1 MTSELQ
7 QNRYDQLIR
16 RVGGLI
22 GPGSKVSEALSEL
35 FPVLEVENVRG
46 ELYALGGTVLG
57 LGTRTSAGAA
67 AVHQQI
73 QLLNLPDSGVIMT
86 VTACWLGSDT
96 AQEIAFGLVNTTLA
110 TFTVTQRPRDSR
122 FDLATPILGQV
133 RFGSSA
139 AIAPDVG
146 RIKVGAV
153 ESVHLID
160 ADDVA
165 VLTPGNAFQVTTT
178 ALNTSLAVT
187 FFWKERAAQPSELSL

>member
-16 RVGGLI
+16 RVGGII

-57 LGTRTSAGAA
+57 LSARTSAGAA

-73 QLLNLPDSGVIMT
+73 QLFNQPDSGVIMT
-86 VTACWLGSDT
+86 ITSCWLGSDL
-96 AQEIAFGLVNTTLA
+96 AQAIAFGLVNTALA

-133 RFGSSA
+133 KFGNSA

-153 ESVHLID
+153 ESVQLVD
-160 ADDVA
+160 TDDVA
-165 VLTPGNAFQVTTT
+165 IITPGNGFQVTTT
-178 ALNTSLAVT
+178 TVNTSLAVT

>member
-16 RVGGLI
+16 RVGGII

-35 FPVLEVENVRG
+35 FPVIEVENVRG

-57 LGTRTSAGAA
+57 LSARTSAGAA

-73 QLLNLPDSGVIMT
+73 QLFNQPDSGVIMT
-86 VTACWLGSDT
+86 ITSCWLGSDL
-96 AQEIAFGLVNTTLA
+96 AQAIAFGLVNTALA

-133 RFGSSA
+133 KFGNSA

-153 ESVHLID
+153 ESVQLVD
-160 ADDVA
+160 TDDVA
-165 VLTPGNAFQVTTT
+165 IITPGNGFQVTTT
-178 ALNTSLAVT
+178 TVNTSLAVT